1 MRHILLSYFAV
12 KFQKSFSKEDPI
24 GAKVLVFTDC
34 ISKIELGDQTNISL
48 DLTRCN
54 FTDLSTFSLFSQ
66 TNLHSYDKV
75 SIYRN
80 NIVLCVSI
88 SYHKIVHQTIIRIL
102 ETNATSVS
110 YFYQNCGW
118 FGWIRIPPNV

>member
-1 MRHILLSYFAV
+1 MNMRHIPLSYLAV
-12 KFQKSFSKEDPI
+12 KFKKSFSKEDPI

-66 TNLHSYDKV
+66 TNRKNLS
-75 SIYRN
+75 SMRF
-80 NIVLCVSI
+80 I
-88 SYHKIVHQTIIRIL
+88 S
-102 ETNATSVS
+102 N
-110 YFYQNCGW
+110 
-118 FGWIRIPPNV
+118 